1 MSARSN
7 LAIPSPEKARV
18 GAGVARE
25 PVPLTRCLATVV
37 LALVCS
43 GLVACARTGDFG
55 RPVPSLVNDTVL
67 PFAGGVAA
75 TARGEAVS
83 HFMLTDDERELRDR
97 AWRFLMPAH
106 ESAFFQ
112 RQVAELS
119 RTRVLPRMAWR
130 GDREAYLRPLRWS
143 RGVSPS
149 PLFRRIGE
157 DASADRTLI
166 APFVGLARSVV
177 ESDEARLLLMMRVQD
192 LSEGDTRAAVARIA
206 ENRCLIAWVRAEAVS
221 RASLYR
227 HALERL
233 VVEAPQI
240 EGGLAEREVIA
251 LEEALGMFD
260 YVGIEPLS
268 NGRCPYEAAPG
279 SSAAPDTSSGSPPSR
294 AAPDFIK
301 R

>member
-7 LAIPSPEKARV
+7 RETRSPAKGRE
-18 GAGVARE
+18 GAGAVVDAIR
-25 PVPLTRCLATVV
+25 PSRV
-37 LALVCS
+37 LAPFALVFAC
-43 GLVACARTGDFG
+43 LLLAACARTGDFG
-55 RPVPSLVNDTVL
+55 RPVPNIVNDTVL
-67 PFAGGVAA
+67 PFAGGVVA

-106 ESAFFQ
+106 ERAYFQ
-112 RQVAELS
+112 RMVAKLS

-130 GDREAYLRPLRWS
+130 GDQEAYLRPLLWS
-143 RGVSPS
+143 RGVSPA

-157 DASADRTLI
+157 DASADRILI
-166 APFVGLARSVV
+166 ASFVALARSVV
-177 ESDEARLLLMMRVQD
+177 ESDDARLVLMVRVQE
-192 LSEGDTRAAVARIA
+192 LPEGDAQAAAARIA
-206 ENRCLIAWVRAEAVS
+206 ENRCLVAWVRAEAES

-240 EGGLAEREVIA
+240 EGASAEREVIA
-251 LEEALGMFD
+251 LEAALGMFE
-260 YVGIEPLS
+260 YVGIEPLRE
-268 NGRCPYEAAPG
+268 GRCEHDAAG
-279 SSAAPDTSSGSPPSR
+279 VAGAPSDSLVLS
-294 AAPDFIK
+294 DFIK